1 MTDNL
6 IHETVDT
13 DLVRGRWE
21 PCAVFAPEVT
31 DSQVCGDC
39 GWLHDD
45 HLGDAVIRHFR
56 RGRRGR
62 GPPCPVAWPR
72 SDQASS

>member
-45 HLGDAVIRHFR
+45 HLGDAVIRQLPAR
-56 RGRRGR
+56 APR
-62 GPPCPVAWPR
+62 PR
-72 SDQASS
+72 SALPRRLAS